1 MPYPTIVFNSIS
13 DWENYVNTNVVT
25 NGMELI
31 TGVIGNNSY
40 NGAVKFIKQSP
51 LNWGKASVISGGG
64 VVSLSNNFLG
74 VAVFTT
80 ITPTS
85 LSFGDNFYNQYV
97 FINMTDSE
105 IPLGTPSVY
114 YDISGNAITE
124 IAARSVL
131 VLFKTTND
139 LWVQGN
145 SVGGG
150 ASVQKEPKTYVV
162 GTTPG
167 APTAGQSTWT
177 LPAFENSYVKLWIN
191 YGVTNQIDTGNG
203 SPYISKGFSSDEL
216 TINNYDGGWKTG
228 DVLDY
233 ILITS

>member
-1 MPYPTIVFNSIS
+1 
-13 DWENYVNTNVVT
+13 
-25 NGMELI
+25 
-31 TGVIGNNSY
+31 
-40 NGAVKFIKQSP
+40 
-51 LNWGKASVISGGG
+51 
-64 VVSLSNNFLG
+64 
-74 VAVFTT
+74 
-80 ITPTS
+80 
-85 LSFGDNFYNQYV
+85 
-97 FINMTDSE
+97 
-105 IPLGTPSVY
+105 
-114 YDISGNAITE
+114 
-124 IAARSVL
+124 
-131 VLFKTTND
+131 LFKTTND

-167 APTAGQSTWT
+167 APTAGEFTWS

-191 YGVTNQIDTGNG
+191 YGVTNQIDAGNG

-233 ILITS
+233 ILITP